1 MSKFPKALRTLRQ
14 RYFYKQL
21 ALANACDCS
30 PAHISWLESGKRYPS
45 CAMLHKLKVALLEA
59 RAAEREIAELLAEAQ
74 AEIIR
79 QRFEG
84 LE

>member
-1 MSKFPKALRTLRQ
+1 
-14 RYFYKQL
+14 
-21 ALANACDCS
+21 
-30 PAHISWLESGKRYPS
+30 
-45 CAMLHKLKVALLEA
+45 MLHKLKVALLEA

-74 AEIIR
+74 AEIIQ